1 MDKIEALA
9 VINKLSLLE
18 NIFKGYMISL
28 KLADLHNSEVALKK
42 NSEDY
47 KKAGVDCEEE
57 LFLIKKTLK
66 DLQDDPKRLEGITRS
81 DLLSLNSISSN
92 IGLVCAFLECNQ
104 KDNKFLIDKIC
115 KIDELIFLR
124 VIYNLVE
131 AWKPYWMAKLEDE
144 GFDYRE
150 SIISVDLLCTTI
162 YQFKE
167 IIGRDNKDSDTLFAI
182 NHLRGNLEASLREM
196 DEAEEIGEESQSEID
211 FFDPC
216 LRLQD
221 DLDDGSVVLYDD
233 EDIYREITRFKF
245 YLLER
250 EKEDRSILLESV
262 TNKLLYAY
270 FLRRNKVNRKNPKD
284 RNRHLMLMYE
294 MIITSIITNISWDLK
309 IEYSKEFK
317 KEWEART
324 DKGITVIYLLTME
337 MPHPFSA
344 NKKQTMP
351 KELDTKE
358 ARELF
363 GKTVNLGYCKKD
375 NSLYRWTATGG
386 VFGCFVDCASER
398 LKVRSSNNRIPWS
411 MFEKAFQCEKTTI
424 STAKS
429 AVNSY
434 TMKGLNP
441 PVGYEDIAKICNINF
456 QEKRDRRL

>member
-270 FLRRNKVNRKNPKD
+270 FLRRNKVNKKNPKD

-317 KEWEART
+317 KEWEAMT

-386 VFGCFVDCASER
+386 LFGCFVDCASER

>member
-1 MDKIEALA
+1 M
-9 VINKLSLLE
+9 
-18 NIFKGYMISL
+18 
-28 KLADLHNSEVALKK
+28 
-42 NSEDY
+42 
-47 KKAGVDCEEE
+47 DCEEE

-270 FLRRNKVNRKNPKD
+270 FLRRNKVNKKNPKD

-386 VFGCFVDCASER
+386 LFGCFVDCASER

>member
-1 MDKIEALA
+1 M
-9 VINKLSLLE
+9 
-18 NIFKGYMISL
+18 
-28 KLADLHNSEVALKK
+28 
-42 NSEDY
+42 
-47 KKAGVDCEEE
+47 
-57 LFLIKKTLK
+57 
-66 DLQDDPKRLEGITRS
+66 
-81 DLLSLNSISSN
+81 
-92 IGLVCAFLECNQ
+92 
-104 KDNKFLIDKIC
+104 
-115 KIDELIFLR
+115 
-124 VIYNLVE
+124 E

-162 YQFKE
+162 CQFKE

-221 DLDDGSVVLYDD
+221 APDDGSVVFYDD

-270 FLRRNKVNRKNPKD
+270 FLSRNKVDKKNPKD
-284 RNRHLMLMYE
+284 RNRPLMVIYE

-309 IEYSKEFK
+309 IKYSEEFK
-317 KEWEART
+317 KEWKART
-324 DKGITVIYLLTME
+324 DKGITVIDLLTME

-358 ARELF
+358 ARDLF
-363 GKTVNLGYCKKD
+363 EKTAKFGYCTKD
-375 NSLYRWTATGG
+375 GSLYRWIGTLALLGY
-386 VFGCFVDCASER
+386 FVDKASEY
-398 LKVRSSNNRIPWS
+398 LKIRSSNNRIPWKI
-411 MFEKAFQCEKTTI
+411 FKEAFQCER
-424 STAKS
+424 
-429 AVNSY
+429 N
-434 TMKGLNP
+434 
-441 PVGYEDIAKICNINF
+441 
-456 QEKRDRRL
+456 

>member
-57 LFLIKKTLK
+57 LFLIKTTLK

-386 VFGCFVDCASER
+386 LFGCFVDCASER

>member
-18 NIFKGYMISL
+18 NTFKGYMISL

-270 FLRRNKVNRKNPKD
+270 FLRRNKVNKKNPKD

-386 VFGCFVDCASER
+386 LFGCFVDCASER

>member
-386 VFGCFVDCASER
+386 LFGCFVDCASER

>member
-57 LFLIKKTLK
+57 LSLIKKTLK

-270 FLRRNKVNRKNPKD
+270 FLRRNKVNKKNPKD

-309 IEYSKEFK
+309 IKYSEEFK

-324 DKGITVIYLLTME
+324 DKGITVIDLLTME
-337 MPHPFSA
+337 MPHRFSA
-344 NKKQTMP
+344 NKKQPMP

-363 GKTVNLGYCKKD
+363 EKTVNLGYCKKD

-386 VFGCFVDCASER
+386 LFGCFVDCASER

>member
-270 FLRRNKVNRKNPKD
+270 FLRRNKVNKKNPKD

-386 VFGCFVDCASER
+386 LFGCFVDCASER

>member
-182 NHLRGNLEASLREM
+182 NHFRGNLEASLREM

-270 FLRRNKVNRKNPKD
+270 FLRRNKVNKKNPKD

-386 VFGCFVDCASER
+386 LFGCFVDCASER

>member
-1 MDKIEALA
+1 M
-9 VINKLSLLE
+9 
-18 NIFKGYMISL
+18 
-28 KLADLHNSEVALKK
+28 HNSEVALKK

-386 VFGCFVDCASER
+386 LFGCFVDCASER

>member
-250 EKEDRSILLESV
+250 EKDDRSILLESV

-270 FLRRNKVNRKNPKD
+270 FLRRNKVNKKNPKD

>member
-57 LFLIKKTLK
+57 LSLIKKTLK

-167 IIGRDNKDSDTLFAI
+167 IIGRDNKESDTLFAI

-270 FLRRNKVNRKNPKD
+270 FLRRNKVNKKNPKD

-309 IEYSKEFK
+309 IKYSEEFK

-324 DKGITVIYLLTME
+324 DKGITVIDLLTME

-344 NKKQTMP
+344 NKKQPMP

-363 GKTVNLGYCKKD
+363 EKTVNLGYCKKD

-386 VFGCFVDCASER
+386 LFGCFVDCASER

>member
-1 MDKIEALA
+1 M
-9 VINKLSLLE
+9 
-18 NIFKGYMISL
+18 
-28 KLADLHNSEVALKK
+28 HNSEVALKK

-270 FLRRNKVNRKNPKD
+270 FLRRNKVNKKNPKD

-386 VFGCFVDCASER
+386 LFGCFVDCASER

>member
-270 FLRRNKVNRKNPKD
+270 FLRRNKVNKKNPKD

-386 VFGCFVDCASER
+386 LFGCFVDCASER

-456 QEKRDRRL
+456 KEKRDRRL

>member
-270 FLRRNKVNRKNPKD
+270 FLRRNKVNKKNPKD

>member
-57 LFLIKKTLK
+57 LSLIKKTLK

-270 FLRRNKVNRKNPKD
+270 FLRRNKVNKKNPKD

-309 IEYSKEFK
+309 IKYSEEFK

-324 DKGITVIYLLTME
+324 DKGITVIDLLTME
-337 MPHPFSA
+337 MPHSFSA
-344 NKKQTMP
+344 NKKQPMP

-363 GKTVNLGYCKKD
+363 EKTVNLGYCKKD

-386 VFGCFVDCASER
+386 LFGCFVDCASER

>member
-270 FLRRNKVNRKNPKD
+270 FLRRNKVNKKNPKD

-386 VFGCFVDCASER
+386 LFGCFVDCASER

-441 PVGYEDIAKICNINF
+441 PVGYEDIANKQTDILKMKI
-456 QEKRDRRL
+456 KSK

>member
-1 MDKIEALA
+1 M
-9 VINKLSLLE
+9 
-18 NIFKGYMISL
+18 
-28 KLADLHNSEVALKK
+28 
-42 NSEDY
+42 
-47 KKAGVDCEEE
+47 
-57 LFLIKKTLK
+57 
-66 DLQDDPKRLEGITRS
+66 
-81 DLLSLNSISSN
+81 
-92 IGLVCAFLECNQ
+92 
-104 KDNKFLIDKIC
+104 
-115 KIDELIFLR
+115 
-124 VIYNLVE
+124 
-131 AWKPYWMAKLEDE
+131 
-144 GFDYRE
+144 
-150 SIISVDLLCTTI
+150 
-162 YQFKE
+162 
-167 IIGRDNKDSDTLFAI
+167 
-182 NHLRGNLEASLREM
+182 
-196 DEAEEIGEESQSEID
+196 
-211 FFDPC
+211 
-216 LRLQD
+216 
-221 DLDDGSVVLYDD
+221 
-233 EDIYREITRFKF
+233 
-245 YLLER
+245 LER

-270 FLRRNKVNRKNPKD
+270 FLRRNKVNKKNPKD

-309 IEYSKEFK
+309 IKYSEEFK

-324 DKGITVIYLLTME
+324 DKGITVIDLLTME

-344 NKKQTMP
+344 NKKQPMP

-363 GKTVNLGYCKKD
+363 EKTVNLGYCKKD

-386 VFGCFVDCASER
+386 LFGCFVDCASER

>member
-1 MDKIEALA
+1 M
-9 VINKLSLLE
+9 
-18 NIFKGYMISL
+18 
-28 KLADLHNSEVALKK
+28 HNSEVALKK

-47 KKAGVDCEEE
+47 KKASVDCEEE

-270 FLRRNKVNRKNPKD
+270 FLRRNKVNKKNPKD

-386 VFGCFVDCASER
+386 LFGCFVDCASER

>member
-57 LFLIKKTLK
+57 LSLIKKTLK

-270 FLRRNKVNRKNPKD
+270 FLRRNKVNN
-284 RNRHLMLMYE
+284 
-294 MIITSIITNISWDLK
+294 
-309 IEYSKEFK
+309 
-317 KEWEART
+317 
-324 DKGITVIYLLTME
+324 
-337 MPHPFSA
+337 
-344 NKKQTMP
+344 
-351 KELDTKE
+351 
-358 ARELF
+358 
-363 GKTVNLGYCKKD
+363 
-375 NSLYRWTATGG
+375 
-386 VFGCFVDCASER
+386 AS
-398 LKVRSSNNRIPWS
+398 S
-411 MFEKAFQCEKTTI
+411 
-424 STAKS
+424 
-429 AVNSY
+429 
-434 TMKGLNP
+434 G
-441 PVGYEDIAKICNINF
+441 
-456 QEKRDRRL
+456 

>member
-57 LFLIKKTLK
+57 LSLIKKTLK

-221 DLDDGSVVLYDD
+221 ELDDGSVVLYDD

-270 FLRRNKVNRKNPKD
+270 FLRRNKVNKKNPKD

-294 MIITSIITNISWDLK
+294 MIITGIITNISWDLK

-324 DKGITVIYLLTME
+324 DKGITVIDLLTME

-363 GKTVNLGYCKKD
+363 S
-375 NSLYRWTATGG
+375 NS
-386 VFGCFVDCASER
+386 
-398 LKVRSSNNRIPWS
+398 
-411 MFEKAFQCEKTTI
+411 
-424 STAKS
+424 
-429 AVNSY
+429 
-434 TMKGLNP
+434 
-441 PVGYEDIAKICNINF
+441 
-456 QEKRDRRL
+456 

>member
-270 FLRRNKVNRKNPKD
+270 FLRRNKVNKKNPKD

-375 NSLYRWTATGG
+375 SSLYRWTATGG
-386 VFGCFVDCASER
+386 LFGCFVDCASER

>member
-18 NIFKGYMISL
+18 NIFKSYMISL
-28 KLADLHNSEVALKK
+28 KLADLHDSEVALKK

-57 LFLIKKTLK
+57 LSLIKKTLK

-104 KDNKFLIDKIC
+104 KDNEFLIDKIC

-162 YQFKE
+162 CQFKE

-221 DLDDGSVVLYDD
+221 APDDGSVVFYDD

-270 FLRRNKVNRKNPKD
+270 FLSRNKVDKKNPKD
-284 RNRHLMLMYE
+284 RNRPLMVIYE

-309 IEYSKEFK
+309 IKYSEEFK
-317 KEWEART
+317 KEWKART
-324 DKGITVIYLLTME
+324 DKGITVIDLLTME

-358 ARELF
+358 ARDLF
-363 GKTVNLGYCKKD
+363 EKTAKFGYSTKD
-375 NSLYRWTATGG
+375 GSLYRWIGTLALLGY
-386 VFGCFVDCASER
+386 FVDKASEY
-398 LKVRSSNNRIPWS
+398 LKIRSSNNRIPWKI
-411 MFEKAFQCEKTTI
+411 FKEAFQCEETDI
-424 STAKS
+424 ATAKS
-429 AVNSY
+429 AVNDY
-434 TMKGLNP
+434 KNKTFNCP
-441 PVGYEDIAKICNINF
+441 IGYNDIEMICKKI
-456 QEKRDRRL
+456 DRNV

>member
-57 LFLIKKTLK
+57 LSLIKKTLK

-270 FLRRNKVNRKNPKD
+270 FLRRNKVNKKNPKD

-309 IEYSKEFK
+309 IKYSEEFK

-324 DKGITVIYLLTME
+324 DKGITVIDLLTME

-344 NKKQTMP
+344 NKVSIRPRACFSPSYNKVKSQT
-351 KELDTKE
+351 KHVWLLT
-358 ARELF
+358 L
-363 GKTVNLGYCKKD
+363 L
-375 NSLYRWTATGG
+375 
-386 VFGCFVDCASER
+386 
-398 LKVRSSNNRIPWS
+398 
-411 MFEKAFQCEKTTI
+411 
-424 STAKS
+424 
-429 AVNSY
+429 
-434 TMKGLNP
+434 
-441 PVGYEDIAKICNINF
+441 
-456 QEKRDRRL
+456 

>member
-1 MDKIEALA
+1 M
-9 VINKLSLLE
+9 
-18 NIFKGYMISL
+18 
-28 KLADLHNSEVALKK
+28 
-42 NSEDY
+42 
-47 KKAGVDCEEE
+47 
-57 LFLIKKTLK
+57 
-66 DLQDDPKRLEGITRS
+66 EGITRS

-270 FLRRNKVNRKNPKD
+270 FLRRNKVNKKNPKD

-386 VFGCFVDCASER
+386 LFGCFVDCASER

>member
-1 MDKIEALA
+1 M
-9 VINKLSLLE
+9 
-18 NIFKGYMISL
+18 
-28 KLADLHNSEVALKK
+28 
-42 NSEDY
+42 
-47 KKAGVDCEEE
+47 DCEEE

-270 FLRRNKVNRKNPKD
+270 FLRRNKVNKKNPKD

>member
-167 IIGRDNKDSDTLFAI
+167 IIGRDNKDKNTLFAI

-270 FLRRNKVNRKNPKD
+270 FLRRNKVNKKNPKD

-386 VFGCFVDCASER
+386 LFGCFVDCASER

>member
-1 MDKIEALA
+1 M
-9 VINKLSLLE
+9 
-18 NIFKGYMISL
+18 
-28 KLADLHNSEVALKK
+28 NS
-42 NSEDY
+42 
-47 KKAGVDCEEE
+47 
-57 LFLIKKTLK
+57 F
-66 DLQDDPKRLEGITRS
+66 
-81 DLLSLNSISSN
+81 
-92 IGLVCAFLECNQ
+92 
-104 KDNKFLIDKIC
+104 
-115 KIDELIFLR
+115 FLR

-131 AWKPYWMAKLEDE
+131 AWKPYCMAKLEDE

-162 YQFKE
+162 CQFKE

-270 FLRRNKVNRKNPKD
+270 FLRRNKVNKKNPKD

-309 IEYSKEFK
+309 IKYSEEFK
-317 KEWEART
+317 KEWKART
-324 DKGITVIYLLTME
+324 DKGITVIDLLTME

-363 GKTVNLGYCKKD
+363 EKTVNLGYCKKD

-386 VFGCFVDCASER
+386 LFGCFVDCASER

>member
-270 FLRRNKVNRKNPKD
+270 FLRRNKVNKKNPKD

-386 VFGCFVDCASER
+386 LFGCFVDCASER

-456 QEKRDRRL
+456 QEKKR

>member
-18 NIFKGYMISL
+18 NIFKSYMISL
-28 KLADLHNSEVALKK
+28 KLADLHDSEVALKK

-57 LFLIKKTLK
+57 LSLIKKTLK

-104 KDNKFLIDKIC
+104 KDNEFLIDKIC

-162 YQFKE
+162 CQFKE

-196 DEAEEIGEESQSEID
+196 DEAEEIGEESQNEID

-221 DLDDGSVVLYDD
+221 APDDGSVVFYDD

-270 FLRRNKVNRKNPKD
+270 FLSRNKVDKKNPKD
-284 RNRHLMLMYE
+284 RNRPLMVIYE

-386 VFGCFVDCASER
+386 LFGCFVDCASER

>member
-270 FLRRNKVNRKNPKD
+270 FLRRNKVNKKNPKD

-358 ARELF
+358 ARELY

-386 VFGCFVDCASER
+386 LFGCFVDCASER